1 MDTLSSQVR
10 SSSQVNQDG
19 SSSELMTPEKARVWL
34 DCMRPMLLAM
44 AKEMIG
50 PDLQSKFGAS
60 DIVQQTYVDA
70 IGDLPRLNLSRKRQL
85 IGWLT
90 VLLRNNMR
98 DAARTFRSSL
108 KRAVARE
115 SADQDVSALQ
125 SRFCDADS
133 RLLTQEQIEQLF
145 VAMNRLPA
153 PHQQVL
159 QWRFFDDLSYAQ
171 IAERVDRKE
180 DAVRMMVQRCL
191 TRLRQDLYENGST
204 ER

>member
-108 KRAVARE
+108 KRAVVAFHERSSNPFE
-115 SADQDVSALQ
+115 PQP
-125 SRFCDADS
+125 
-133 RLLTQEQIEQLF
+133 LF
-145 VAMNRLPA
+145 R
-153 PHQQVL
+153 
-159 QWRFFDDLSYAQ
+159 RG
-171 IAERVDRKE
+171 RKE
-180 DAVRMMVQRCL
+180 AAGLEGDFAIG
-191 TRLRQDLYENGST
+191 DG
-204 ER
+204 